1 MTIFKLLTFGS
12 IIAILVTVLS
22 GCTSAGSKPTTVELT
37 TQQKVQ
43 EIQNNAS
50 MPPQAKAAAIGAIEA
65 SAKPKN

>member
-1 MTIFKLLTFGS
+1 MAAL
-12 IIAILVTVLS
+12 IIALA
-22 GCTSAGSKPTTVELT
+22 GCTDAGSKATTVDLT

-43 EIQNNAS
+43 DIQNNAH